1 MIKRK
6 RNRRKQTFLKP
17 FRRMK
22 NIHKIKLP
30 FRNIRRFIWTD
41 CRHCFMESTGS
52 LRKLHRKNQG
62 HRNCGGL
69 FKNKILGSYVH
80 RFSRHRNSLPTAR
93 LGLRVSERPFAQGR
107 SFISSAISPLPL
119 ATCWFSCLAA
129 PPIDCFTNK
138 LAQSAQTVF
147 VKQSL
152 CSPIRRKSA
161 KGLPSEAE
169 ISALWLWKVVN
180 LCKWAVLLCWHCLLL
195 GDSWTQLRP
204 HIRPSVSFI
213 KT

>member
-1 MIKRK
+1 MSITIFLSPS
-6 RNRRKQTFLKP
+6 NFYFLTQNICSSKQNSCLSG
-17 FRRMK
+17 
-22 NIHKIKLP
+22 
-30 FRNIRRFIWTD
+30 W
-41 CRHCFMESTGS
+41 
-52 LRKLHRKNQG
+52 Q
-62 HRNCGGL
+62 
-69 FKNKILGSYVH
+69 YVH
-80 RFSRHRNSLPTAR
+80 RFPGQRDRIPTAR

-107 SFISSAISPLPL
+107 FSISSAISPLPL

-138 LAQSAQTVF
+138 LARGAQTVF
-147 VKQSL
+147 AKQSL

-195 GDSWTQLRP
+195 DDIPNKRACK
-204 HIRPSVSFI
+204 I
-213 KT
+213 